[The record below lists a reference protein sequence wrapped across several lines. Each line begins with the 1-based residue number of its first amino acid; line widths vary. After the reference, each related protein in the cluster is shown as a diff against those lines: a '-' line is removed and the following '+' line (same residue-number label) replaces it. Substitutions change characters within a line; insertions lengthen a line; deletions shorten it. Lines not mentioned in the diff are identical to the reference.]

1 MKTFKRRYGF
11 FLVFMVFLGI
21 MIGSGTAAAED
32 DVSMVDTEDV
42 NHQINLIY
50 SKLDELI
57 QQDSQNTWYYSVM
70 DFDHDSNLEFF
81 AATQHPED
89 RSTNLKVW
97 EVYPDRSGLIECE
110 ISKDPEESFPDIIT
124 NAADTFHVLD
134 MDNWY
139 YMFYDNVVISPAD
152 VYTVKCS
159 VCMSNGIIGY
169 TSYATEHSEL
179 SNAYRYVSHM
189 DSNGNEISEKQYNN
203 SGNNAFDE
211 AERSSTNFDW
221 FTEDELMDP
230 LRLLDSYAV
239 FVGEKAAPAYAPIS
253 EPVIFLHDDLQ
264 PVWGTEGET
273 DAVYMIITKNPT
285 SEKRREG
292 ENLSFVSNANVYDS
306 AYWTF
311 VAPDGGEY
319 DLDYFQAHFVYS
331 LIDGAFGPTLTIYGV
346 DQYMDGW
353 GAYCT
358 YDFKGQTACTS
369 TAWIHVKA
377 KN

>member
-1 MKTFKRRYGF
+1 MKTSKRRYGF
-11 FLVFMVFLGI
+11 FLAFVMFFGI

-42 NHQINLIY
+42 NHQINLIF

-81 AATQHPED
+81 AATQHSDD

-110 ISKDPEESFPDIIT
+110 INKDPEESFLDIIT

-139 YMFYDNVVISPAD
+139 YMFYDNIVLSPAD

-159 VCMSNGIIGY
+159 VCMSNGIIAY
-169 TSYATEHSEL
+169 NSYATEHSEL
-179 SNAYRYVSHM
+179 INAYRYVSHI
-189 DSNGNEISEKQYNN
+189 DNNGNEISEKQYNN
-203 SGNNAFDE
+203 SGNNIFDE
-211 AERSSTNFDW
+211 AERSSTCFDW
-221 FTEDELMDP
+221 FTADELTN
-230 LRLLDSYAV
+230 LTRLTDSYAV
-239 FVGEKAAPAYAPIS
+239 FMGEKAAPLNSPIS
-253 EPVIFLHDDLQ
+253 DPVIFLHDDLQ
-264 PVWGTEGET
+264 PVLGEEGET
-273 DAVYMIITKNPT
+273 NAVYMIITKNPT
-285 SEKRREG
+285 SEKRNEG
-292 ENLSFVSNANVYDS
+292 ENLSFVSNANVYDT

-311 VAPDGGEY
+311 VSPEGEEF

-331 LIDGAFGPTLTIYGV
+331 VIDGAYGPTLTIYGV

-358 YDFKGQTACTS
+358 FTFDGQIANTS
-369 TAWIHVKA
+369 TAWIHVRG
-377 KN
+377 NG